1 MNGARK
7 ISKGIFCLYLLS
19 LLFAACAS
27 ADTGINVPTEV
38 VTEQPT
44 LIPTEIPTST
54 EIPAPEY
61 PLVPDFENFE
71 DCYVPVEE
79 LLNGDY
85 WNWLNDVIA
94 PTLLPWFQE
103 HEDKIKY
110 IKPIVVGIPYAGS
123 TFVFS
128 RPGKIEYE
136 DPETRP
142 WKRDV
147 TFAFTSMKIENGKKT
162 LEYLVLPFFYY
173 DKVTQQVYPIV
184 SVVPIYNENPD
195 YSVGKRQFLEVMNI
209 PAIVYSQST
218 GQFNKDNIEMNDSI
232 VGQSYA
238 NLGKAEVWRRIQ
250 EFYDHGDMSVFSD
263 PRIVVLSQISS
274 TDAFK

>member
-1 MNGARK
+1 MSRQNK
-7 ISKGIFCLYLLS
+7 LS
-19 LLFAACAS
+19 RGFLLLFFLPFLLTACGG
-27 ADTGINVPTEV
+27 ADTDVGVTTKV
-38 VTEQPT
+38 VTETPP
-44 LIPTEIPTST
+44 LISTETPLPT

-61 PLVPDFENFE
+61 LLVPDFENFQ
-71 DCYVPVEE
+71 DCYVPPEE

-85 WNWLNDVIA
+85 WNWLNDVVA

-110 IKPIVVGIPYAGS
+110 IKPIAVGIPYAGS

-147 TFAFTSMKIENGKKT
+147 TFASTSVKLENGNT
-162 LEYLVLPFFYY
+162 LEYLVLPVFYY
-173 DKVTQQVYPIV
+173 DKVTQQVYPVV
-184 SVVPIYNENPD
+184 SVNPIYNENPD
-195 YSVGKRQFLEVMNI
+195 YSEIEEVILEVMNI
-209 PAIVYSQST
+209 PPIVYSQST
-218 GQFNKDNIEMNDSI
+218 GGFNKDNMVMNDSI
-232 VGQSYA
+232 VGKSYA
-238 NLGKAEVWRRIQ
+238 GLGPDEVWRRIQ

-263 PRIVVLSQISS
+263 PRIVVLAWLSY